1 MNEINI
7 SDVLNRISYSNNP
20 TMAIAMVLEELNKV
34 IFELNDVRR
43 WMTQL
48 EELARNK

>member
-34 IFELNDVRR
+34 IFELWRR
-43 WMTQL
+43 VSHSNYADT
-48 EELARNK
+48 